1 MSKPKLAIDFDD
13 VLFATAK
20 KTIDHYNQC
29 YGTTLTEY
37 HFNNKESISAW
48 GNDINQIMSRIN
60 EFLGSSE
67 AESIQPIDGA
77 IESVKLLNKY
87 FELHIVTARDS
98 SLTPITHKMTDEHF
112 PNIFKSIH
120 FASPYSDNPKTKAE
134 ILKDLGAIYLID
146 DNPENAQSVANENIP
161 VVLFGDYI
169 WQKDF
174 KLHQNIKRA
183 LTWPATEK
191 ILIFNY

>member
-1 MSKPKLAIDFDD
+1 MTKQKIAIDFDD
-13 VLFATAK
+13 TLFATAK
-20 KTIDHYNQC
+20 STIDHYNKH
-29 YGTTLTEY
+29 YGTDLTEY
-37 HFNNKESISAW
+37 HFNNKEFISDW

-60 EFLGSSE
+60 KFLGSPE
-67 AESIQPIDGA
+67 AENIQPIDGA
-77 IESVKLLNKY
+77 IESVQYLNKY

-98 SLTPITHKMTDEHF
+98 SLAQITHRMTDEHF

-120 FASPYSDNPKTKAE
+120 FSSPYSDNPKTKAE

-146 DNPENAQSVANENIP
+146 DNPEHAQSVANENIP

-174 KLHQNIKRA
+174 NFHRNIKRA
-183 LTWPATEK
+183 LTWPATEA
-191 ILIFNY
+191 ILRFNH